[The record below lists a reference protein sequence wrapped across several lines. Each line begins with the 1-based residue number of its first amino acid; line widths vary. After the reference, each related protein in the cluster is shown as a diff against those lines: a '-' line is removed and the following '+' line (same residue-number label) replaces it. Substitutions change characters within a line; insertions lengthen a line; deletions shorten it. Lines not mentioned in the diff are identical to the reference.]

1 MLAAMP
7 TALAAATPPATD
19 PDYGRLHALVVDEN
33 AASRAAVKGLL
44 QSIGMVNIQQ
54 AGDPIRA
61 IRLMELD
68 QFDLVLCEAR
78 FHSQMDGCQVLEYVR
93 TRRLLQ
99 PASAF
104 VMLSGDADRSLIE
117 SAREWQP
124 DGFVLKPLTAG
135 SLNPRI
141 EQALRMRRVRAPLY
155 EAAERGDAEAVLLN
169 ARRLAQ
175 EAGGQSLELLRWQAQ
190 ALIDLGRYWQAREIC
205 EQAWVLKADI
215 PWAEVAM
222 GHCERAA
229 GRLEQA
235 SERMRATL
243 RAHPFLG
250 GAYDLLIDLL
260 QEQGHTA
267 RALAVARSAL
277 EQLATSQRMRTLG
290 EIAYAHG
297 DFETAEQSYT
307 DLIRKTST
315 SLTRSLLDVGM
326 LGQVYVTQGD
336 ADKALRL
343 VSTVQESADSPS
355 QALAAAVQA
364 QALHAKGDAP
374 AALIASRRALS
385 LTDAVKPPENV
396 AMLVAHSAFATG
408 MRTEAEALVTRTI
421 ASRKR
426 PTGPG
431 ALERKVLTQAGLDAE
446 VFSRSVQQAARQ
458 TQTGT
463 GGEGGA
469 LAGSAGGSPGSDAA
483 GAAPGRSSAVARP
496 ASQSVSD
503 DVARALECLQG
514 ARFDEAAELV
524 DRARERLPTNPMV
537 LMATVQVYLLRM
549 RAQGHDAAA
558 AREVRRCLVEIDRQV
573 PGEERVFQFAV
584 S

>member
-1 MLAAMP
+1 MP
-7 TALAAATPPATD
+7 TALASATPAKTV
-19 PDYGRLHALVVDEN
+19 PDYGRLQALVVDEN

-44 QSIGMVNIQQ
+44 QSIGVTNIQQ

-93 TRRLLQ
+93 TRRLL
-99 PASAF
+99 PPSSAF

-135 SLNPRI
+135 TLNPRI
-141 EQALRMRRVRAPLY
+141 EQALRLRRVRAPLY
-155 EAAERGDAEAVLLN
+155 EAADRGDAEAVLLN

-190 ALIDLGRYWQAREIC
+190 ALIDLGRYWQAREVC

-222 GHCERAA
+222 GHCERAE
-229 GRLEQA
+229 GRHEEA

-250 GAYDLLIDLL
+250 GAYDLLIELL

-297 DFETAEQSYT
+297 DFQTAEQSYT

-315 SLTRSLLDVGM
+315 SLTRSLLDIGM

-364 QALHAKGDAP
+364 QALNAKGDAP
-374 AALIASRRALS
+374 AALVAARRALS
-385 LTDAVKPPENV
+385 LADAVKPPDNV
-396 AMLVAHSAFATG
+396 AMLVAHGAFATG
-408 MRTEAEALVTRTI
+408 MRAEAEALVTRTI
-421 ASRKR
+421 ASRRR
-426 PTGPG
+426 PAAPG
-431 ALERKVLTQAGLDAE
+431 ALARKVLGEAGLDAE
-446 VFSRSVQQAARQ
+446 AFSRSVQQAARQ
-458 TQTGT
+458 AAAGGT
-463 GGEGGA
+463 GAPAGYAAAAGA
-469 LAGSAGGSPGSDAA
+469 SSAGDAPGAPAGGPAA
-483 GAAPGRSSAVARP
+483 GAAPGGDSA
-496 ASQSVSD
+496 SV
-503 DVARALECLQG
+503 DVARALECLQS
-514 ARFDEAAELV
+514 ARFDEAVEHV
-524 DRARERLPTNPMV
+524 DRARQRLPSNPMV

-573 PGEERVFQFAV
+573 PGEERVFQFAGG
-584 S
+584 